1 MSDSDWLIL
10 DTHIWVWWVKHD
22 RQLSP
27 SIVRQLVESRA
38 KLAISSAS
46 VYEVALQIRRGRVE
60 IDLSLDEWLHA
71 ATVGAGIE
79 VLPVNTEIAARAA
92 VLPLH
97 HGDPLDRIII
107 ATAIHYDALLVS
119 VDSQFPHY
127 EALAGRLISSQGLN
141 P

>member
-27 SIVRQLVESRA
+27 SIVRKLVESRA
-38 KLAISSAS
+38 ELAISSAS
-46 VYEVALQIRRGRVE
+46 VYEAALQIRRGRVE

-71 ATVGAGIE
+71 ATVEAGIKI
-79 VLPVNTEIAARAA
+79 LPVNTEIAARAA

-107 ATAIHYDALLVS
+107 ATAVHYDAMLVS
-119 VDSQFPHY
+119 VDGQFPRY